1 MGPALDV
8 PLVQEIIVA
17 VIAVLVYW
25 VKKSIDHHLDD
36 IKASLVTI
44 NSNIS
49 NTQIVN
55 IHPYPAKV
63 KPDPPEDDET

>member
-1 MGPALDV
+1 MGPDLDAQ
-8 PLVQEIIVA
+8 LVQQIVVA
-17 VIAVLVYW
+17 VIGILVYL
-25 VKKSIDHHLDD
+25 VKKSIDRHLDD